1 MNLEKLHES
10 ISLPCNAFV
19 KVDIVVESEFVR
31 LTHSEAK

>member
-1 MNLEKLHES
+1 MNLEKLHDS

-19 KVDIVVESEFVR
+19 KVDVVESEFVR